1 MKLHLKKPLVI
12 FDLETTG
19 VNIAKDRIVE
29 LAVVK
34 INPDGTVITKP
45 EKSGSEHRYLINPEM
60 PIPAESSAVHGIFDE
75 DVKDAKTFRQIA
87 KGLFKFL
94 HGCDL
99 GGFNSNKFDIPL
111 LAEEFMRV
119 GIDFSTEGR
128 NLIDVQTIFHIMEQ
142 RTLKAAYK
150 FYCNKSLDDAHEALP
165 DTMATYEIFE
175 AMVERY
181 EGTDIIDAKGNEL
194 PTFTNDMDVLH
205 RFCQRGR
212 NVDFMG
218 RFVYNDQD
226 VPVFNF
232 GKYKEQ
238 PVADVLKANPGYYN
252 WMMDGDFPRYTK
264 KVLTDIWNEV
274 RSGR

>member
-34 INPDGTVITKP
+34 INPDGSVITKP
-45 EKSGSEHRYLINPEM
+45 EQAGPEHRYLINPEM
-60 PIPAESSAVHGIFDE
+60 PIPPESSAVHGIFDE
-75 DVKDAKTFRQIA
+75 DVKEAKTFRQIA

-165 DTMATYEIFE
+165 DTMATFEIFQ

-218 RFVYNDQD
+218 RFVYNDDD

-274 RSGR
+274 RAGR